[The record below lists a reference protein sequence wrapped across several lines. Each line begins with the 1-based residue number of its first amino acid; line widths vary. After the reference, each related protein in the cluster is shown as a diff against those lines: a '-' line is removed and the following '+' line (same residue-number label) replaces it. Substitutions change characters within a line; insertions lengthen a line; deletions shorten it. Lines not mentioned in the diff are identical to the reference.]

1 MGIFPL
7 HQDGFVKRACAF
19 FFFFLFIS
27 CQSLEASVP
36 AWDADIRFVN
46 FKEHQEDKVR
56 AAISL
61 IRKVITSP
69 EFKDRILN
77 HTYEG
82 KKTFVDGQGLSN
94 AEIYR
99 KIIEGA
105 EKMGRNTPDGVMNV
119 ELELYH
125 SPSKTIGYT
134 FPDTNRIW
142 MNTKYFNRYT
152 PVKVADNLMHEWMHK
167 LGFTHEMK
175 YSERRNYSVPYAIG
189 YLIEE
194 LAEKHK

>member
-1 MGIFPL
+1 
-7 HQDGFVKRACAF
+7 
-19 FFFFLFIS
+19 
-27 CQSLEASVP
+27 
-36 AWDADIRFVN
+36 
-46 FKEHQEDKVR
+46 
-56 AAISL
+56 
-61 IRKVITSP
+61 
-69 EFKDRILN
+69 
-77 HTYEG
+77 
-82 KKTFVDGQGLSN
+82 
-94 AEIYR
+94 
-99 KIIEGA
+99 
-105 EKMGRNTPDGVMNV
+105 MNV

>member
-1 MGIFPL
+1 M
-7 HQDGFVKRACAF
+7 KRTSTV
-19 FFFFLFIS
+19 FFFLLLFIS
-27 CQSLEASVP
+27 FNSSHASIP
-36 AWDADIRFVN
+36 AWDADIRFLN

-56 AAISL
+56 MAIKL
-61 IRKVITSP
+61 IRNVITSQ
-69 EFKDRILN
+69 EFKERILN
-77 HTYEG
+77 HTFEG
-82 KKTFVDGQGLSN
+82 KKAFNDNKGLSN
-94 AEIYR
+94 SEIYQ

-105 EKMGRNTPDGVMNV
+105 EKMGSNSPDGKMNV

-125 SPSKTIGYT
+125 SPNNTIGYT
-134 FPDTNRIW
+134 YPDTNRIW

-175 YSERRNYSVPYAIG
+175 YSVRRNYSIPYAVG

-194 LAEKHK
+194 LVAKIK